1 MNMSVTQMRQP
12 EPEAV
17 KNPQIELRPVK
28 PSADNII
35 RLQLGDICC
44 ALKCPDGE
52 IYSRLQPLYREFE
65 TEQPPDIMIELEAT
79 NRLSLKKLE
88 AAVFRTKYISKNDKH
103 FRTSSRIF
111 SGQYNPTRRLI
122 KITGEKNLANPDLKI
137 NHLNR
142 LLSLAYYSACK
153 LEYNNIPPSMFVHT
167 CGILRY
173 GNVLLFTGPSGA
185 GKTTIA
191 RLCDQPNGEVINDEM
206 LLVSRPGQNGNGIN
220 VRSAP
225 ILSTFPPRR
234 NLTASLRCIFL
245 LKQGSKTLA
254 RGLNRT
260 EAYLRFMRQIIS
272 PACIGQK
279 DKKTIFSMMADF
291 SDQVTAAI
299 PVYELEFTMDRISLW
314 QTVAELEGVL
324 AKKERP

>member
-1 MNMSVTQMRQP
+1 MYVSETHLRQP
-12 EPEAV
+12 EPEAL
-17 KNPQIELRPVK
+17 KNSQRELRPGK
-28 PSADNII
+28 PSADNTI

-52 IYSRLQPLYREFE
+52 VYSRLQQLYREFE
-65 TEQPPDIMIELEAT
+65 TEHPPDIMIELEAT
-79 NRLSLKKLE
+79 DRLSLKKLE
-88 AAVFRTKYISKNDKH
+88 AALSKTKYLPKDSNS
-103 FRTSSRIF
+103 FQTSSKILA
-111 SGQYNPTRRLI
+111 GEYDLARRFI
-122 KITGEKNLANPDLKI
+122 KITGERNLANPDLKI

-153 LEYNNIPPSMFVHT
+153 VKYNNIPPAMLVHA

-173 GNVLLFTGPSGA
+173 GQALLFTGPGGS

-191 RLCDQPNGEVINDEM
+191 RLCGKQDGEVINDEM

-225 ILSTFPPRR
+225 ILGAFPPQR
-234 NLTASLRCIFL
+234 NVTAPLRCIFL
-245 LKQGSKTLA
+245 LKKGSKTLA
-254 RGLNRT
+254 HCLNRT

-279 DKKTIFSMMADF
+279 DKRTIFSMMADF
-291 SDQVTAAI
+291 SDQVTGTI
-299 PVYELEFTMDRISLW
+299 PVYELEFTLDGESLW
-314 QTVAELEGVL
+314 QTVGDIEGVL
-324 AKKERP
+324 DKKERQ